1 MINRALR
8 TSLMQTRLRSKRYR
22 RRTRRLSNPGSTFIT
37 LTCAFLTCVTLLPKL
52 WEPQASTPPT
62 PSYQEAAKV
71 FQDERSQSLQK
82 RAQRPQKPSQ
92 RSEHPQSV
100 PLSFQEPKKAEQP
113 RPANTPRNSV
123 EPDQSALAPL
133 TKPAVTRPVTLEHR
147 KIAGIPI
154 YLINIDLADPNTF
167 ISVGLAN
174 AATEANS
181 ARSTKGDEAFNAMVK
196 RYKAAVTA
204 NGTFFSMDA
213 QKRVMGN
220 LVSGGRFLK
229 YSPWE
234 NYGTTLGLRPGNRPE
249 MITAR
254 AEGQPKWEQ
263 HWFSLTAGPRLLKQ
277 GELSINPKQ
286 EGFTDRAV
294 MGVATRSAIGFSEH
308 GKRLLLVTF
317 HKPVSLQKEAAIMKT
332 LGCYEAMNLD
342 GGTSVALAQG
352 DRVLQPAGRDLT
364 NVITIY
370 DAQHPAPDS
379 LQRSWAAFQKN
390 DQVAL
395 RQDKS

>member
-1 MINRALR
+1 
-8 TSLMQTRLRSKRYR
+8 MQTRTRSKRYR
-22 RRTRRLSNPGSTFIT
+22 RRTRRLSSPGSTFIT

-62 PSYQEAAKV
+62 PSYQKASRV
-71 FQDERSQSLQK
+71 FQYKRSQPLQK
-82 RAQRPQKPSQ
+82 QAQPPQNPSQ
-92 RSEHPQSV
+92 QAEQTPQSA
-100 PLSFQEPKKAEQP
+100 PLSFQEPKKTEQP
-113 RPANTPRNSV
+113 RPTNTPKSPV
-123 EPDQSALAPL
+123 EPALAKPVPEPV
-133 TKPAVTRPVTLEHR
+133 TKPIATRPVTLEQR
-147 KIAGIPI
+147 EIAGIPI
-154 YLINIDLADPNTF
+154 HLINIDLTDPNTF

-181 ARSTKGDEAFNAMVK
+181 TRSTKGDEAFNAMVK

-220 LVSGGRFLK
+220 MVSGGRFLK